1 MATTFD
7 QLTAICKPDEMLFLA
22 DELASD
28 TASDTYTILKS
39 LNMENALE
47 KFLDRLN
54 QKVVFRLSLAGSANT
69 IVKNSGRLSPL
80 RYAMFHI
87 TFLCY

>member
-1 MATTFD
+1 
-7 QLTAICKPDEMLFLA
+7 MLFLA

-47 KFLDRLN
+47 K
-54 QKVVFRLSLAGSANT
+54 VVFRLSLAGSANT

-80 RYAMFHI
+80 RYAIFHI
-87 TFLCY
+87 TDLSMLLFGIFVLPPSFATDVSN